1 MKVIA
6 TAARRESHWALI
18 VAVGAAVAWSTRVPA
33 QGPTG
38 DASVSGHVVDART
51 GRPVAG
57 ASVEIHSL
65 RDFFTV
71 EGPVIEHPMDG
82 ATAQKRGASPPQ
94 QTKTGADGAFTF
106 RGLLPGRHG
115 ITAQAAGYIFAS
127 LDRRPPSGARESHY
141 HHPPLVLHAGQ
152 HLSALVILAW
162 KPATLS
168 GQVMDETGD
177 PAVDVAVAALYETML
192 GGRRRLEMVAR
203 TATDDRG
210 TYRFSNLRP
219 GRYVVAVPSTVITV
233 PRAVVDKVGVAGEAR
248 NTALTNATSSG
259 APVPTGDVTT
269 IGAFGV
275 DWRGLAGDVEST
287 GQPLPRVLIYPTM
300 YYPNAD
306 RVASASVLGLEA
318 GDEIDRIDF
327 QLMKAST
334 HSVAGRVVSEDGPA
348 RRAGV
353 RLLAADD
360 HDVLLSE
367 EGFEA
372 GWTVTDDEGR
382 FRFLGVRPGRY
393 RAISRIG
400 QYAWAPVP
408 GTVGFRLIDTIPLG
422 TGLAVAERRPAT
434 AKFQWAEVDVL
445 VDTHDVGDVT
455 LRLTSG
461 LSVSGRYEFRG
472 KAPLPTT
479 QQMLNSTIT
488 LTPVDAEER
497 VVGWGFPDLKDRLFT
512 TAAFP
517 PGRYFVDARK
527 PNVEWYID
535 AILIDGQDWYDKA
548 IVLRDRDLTD
558 VVVIVT
564 DDPPTLSGVVAAS
577 WVTPNS
583 TPWMVLFPASVDKW
597 IDDGM
602 LERVTWQGRAGPD
615 GSFTFRNV
623 RPGQFLVAA
632 LPAETA
638 IDLQDPAFVRRIA
651 AIATPV
657 TIRRGANRAPALKV
671 LVSK

>member
-1 MKVIA
+1 V
-6 TAARRESHWALI
+6 
-18 VAVGAAVAWSTRVPA
+18 
-33 QGPTG
+33 
-38 DASVSGHVVDART
+38 
-51 GRPVAG
+51 
-57 ASVEIHSL
+57 
-65 RDFFTV
+65 
-71 EGPVIEHPMDG
+71 
-82 ATAQKRGASPPQ
+82 
-94 QTKTGADGAFTF
+94 
-106 RGLLPGRHG
+106 
-115 ITAQAAGYIFAS
+115 
-127 LDRRPPSGARESHY
+127 
-141 HHPPLVLHAGQ
+141 
-152 HLSALVILAW
+152 
-162 KPATLS
+162 
-168 GQVMDETGD
+168 
-177 PAVDVAVAALYETML
+177 
-192 GGRRRLEMVAR
+192 
-203 TATDDRG
+203 
-210 TYRFSNLRP
+210 
-219 GRYVVAVPSTVITV
+219 
-233 PRAVVDKVGVAGEAR
+233 
-248 NTALTNATSSG
+248 
-259 APVPTGDVTT
+259 
-269 IGAFGV
+269 
-275 DWRGLAGDVEST
+275 
-287 GQPLPRVLIYPTM
+287 
-300 YYPNAD
+300 
-306 RVASASVLGLEA
+306 
-318 GDEIDRIDF
+318 
-327 QLMKAST
+327 
-334 HSVAGRVVSEDGPA
+334 
-348 RRAGV
+348 
-353 RLLAADD
+353 
-360 HDVLLSE
+360 
-367 EGFEA
+367 
-372 GWTVTDDEGR
+372 
-382 FRFLGVRPGRY
+382 
-393 RAISRIG
+393 
-400 QYAWAPVP
+400 
-408 GTVGFRLIDTIPLG
+408 
-422 TGLAVAERRPAT
+422 AVAERRPAT

-479 QQMLNSTIT
+479 QQMSNSTIT

-577 WVTPNS
+577 GVTPNS

>member
-1 MKVIA
+1 
-6 TAARRESHWALI
+6 
-18 VAVGAAVAWSTRVPA
+18 
-33 QGPTG
+33 
-38 DASVSGHVVDART
+38 VVDART

-65 RDFFTV
+65 RDMMTA
-71 EGPVIEHPMDG
+71 EGPVIEHAMDR

-94 QTKTGADGAFTF
+94 QTKTGPDGAFTF

-141 HHPPLVLHAGQ
+141 PHPALVLHVGQ
-152 HLSALVILAW
+152 HLSGLVILAW
-162 KPATLS
+162 KPAKLA
-168 GQVMDETGD
+168 GQVIDDTGD
-177 PAVDVAVAALYETML
+177 PAVDVAVAALYETIL
-192 GGRRRLEMVAR
+192 GGRRRLEIVAR
-203 TATDDRG
+203 TTTDDRG
-210 TYRFSNLRP
+210 TYRFSELRP
-219 GRYVVAVPSTVITV
+219 GRYVLAVPSTVITV
-233 PRAVVDKVGVAGEAR
+233 PRAVVEEVGVAGDAR
-248 NTALTNATSSG
+248 NAAVTNARSSG
-259 APVPTGDVTT
+259 APVPTGHVTT
-269 IGAFGV
+269 TGAYGV
-275 DWRGLAGDVEST
+275 DWRGLAGDVEPT

-306 RVASASVLGLEA
+306 RVASASVLALEA
-318 GDEIDRIDF
+318 GDETGRIDF
-327 QLMKAST
+327 QLTKAST
-334 HSVAGRVVSEDGPA
+334 LSVAGRVVSDDGPA

-393 RAISRIG
+393 RVISRIG
-400 QYAWAPVP
+400 QSAWAPVP
-408 GTVGFRLIDTIPLG
+408 GSVGFRLIDTIPLG
-422 TGLAVAERRPAT
+422 TGLAVADRRPAT
-434 AKFQWAEVDVL
+434 AKFQWAEADVV

-455 LRLTSG
+455 LRLASG

-479 QQMLNSTIT
+479 QQMLNSIIT
-488 LTPVDAEER
+488 LTPIDAEER
-497 VVGWGFPDLKDRLFT
+497 AVGWGLPDPKDRLFT

-517 PGRYFVDARK
+517 PGRYYIFAKK

-558 VVVIVT
+558 VVVVVT
-564 DDPPTLSGVVAAS
+564 DEPPTLSGVVAS
-577 WVTPNS
+577 SGVTPNS

-602 LERVTWQGRAGPD
+602 LERVTWQGRVGAD

-623 RPGQFLVAA
+623 RPGQFLLAA

-651 AIATPV
+651 AMATPV
-657 TIRRGANRAPALKV
+657 TIRRGPNRAPALKV
-671 LVSK
+671 LVTK